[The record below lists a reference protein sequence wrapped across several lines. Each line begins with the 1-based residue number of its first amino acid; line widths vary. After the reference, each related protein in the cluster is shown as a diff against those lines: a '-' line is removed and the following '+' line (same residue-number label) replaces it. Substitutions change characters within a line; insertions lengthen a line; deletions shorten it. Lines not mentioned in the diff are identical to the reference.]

1 MKRKIQITA
10 VERVRIIGGNGQSFC
25 PVCQNFAEFLTTMQ
39 AAEIASVR
47 AESVRCWLIK
57 GIAHGTKTVGG
68 RHRVCRNSLF
78 QNVHENSAAEKKD
91 EKILFGNIFNRFLP
105 NAR

>member
-1 MKRKIQITA
+1 MKRKIEIVA
-10 VERVRIIGGNGQSFC
+10 VERVRIIGGSGQSFC

-39 AAEIASVR
+39 AAAIARVR
-47 AESVRCWLIK
+47 TEAVRCWLIK

-78 QNVHENSAAEKKD
+78 QNVHENSTVEKKD
-91 EKILFGNIFNRFLP
+91 EKNLFGDIFNRLLP
-105 NAR
+105 DVR